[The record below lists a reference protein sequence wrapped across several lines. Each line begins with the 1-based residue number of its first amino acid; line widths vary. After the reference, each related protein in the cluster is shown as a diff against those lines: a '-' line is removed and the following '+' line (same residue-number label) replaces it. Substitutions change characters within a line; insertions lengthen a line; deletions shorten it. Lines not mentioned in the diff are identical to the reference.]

1 MSSKSPIKGLKRQQ
15 SGVST
20 STAGAAKKAKASQN
34 TSMVNQSNLLKASEK
49 VNLTDHGVEVEHLQG
64 EIDLRQSKIDVTED
78 LKKQVHELKDE
89 LRLANETNKEK
100 DVLIDSLH
108 STIA

>member
-1 MSSKSPIKGLKRQQ
+1 ML
-15 SGVST
+15 
-20 STAGAAKKAKASQN
+20 
-34 TSMVNQSNLLKASEK
+34 NQSNLLKASEK
-49 VNLTDHGVEVEHLQG
+49 VNFTDHGVEVDHLQS

-78 LKKQVHELKDE
+78 LKKQVHELRDE